1 MWKIF
6 LVPWVVSLS
15 FLIIKHRI
23 KRGELHPPHGKSFE
37 FMRGWVPKQENY

>member
-1 MWKIF
+1 MEDIF
-6 LVPWVVSLS
+6 STLGSLIV
-15 FLIIKHRI
+15 FLIIVHRI